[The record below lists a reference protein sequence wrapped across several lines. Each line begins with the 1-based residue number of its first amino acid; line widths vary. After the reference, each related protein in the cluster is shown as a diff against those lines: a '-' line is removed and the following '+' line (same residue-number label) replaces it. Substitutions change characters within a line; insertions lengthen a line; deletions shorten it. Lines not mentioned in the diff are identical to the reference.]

1 MNQADVP
8 ALPQRHRDLVNL
20 ARHAAAAQ
28 AHAGGRR
35 EKRLLAICDR
45 GQPPRVPLHGGMGLR
60 AGRAGDTL
68 HAPGVHRSQRPCVG
82 DQVGLGAL
90 PLAGQQRIGQRGA
103 LAEVFH
109 EQDARRGI
117 GAQQAGGDGHGH
129 AAEQFKGGEL
139 GLEAPVTGVV
149 VLLVAAA
156 LQHHRAAVS
165 KPQPK
170 DMVPVPDP
178 LRGLDLGP
186 FAPGAGQHGL
196 GGLLLASGQHGARC
210 GVGHG
215 PILTDRATEYRR
227 RHRPH
232 GWLTTGGLSGWP
244 DKQANRERD
253 RSGVILAIGAVL
265 IAGAL
270 VTGAAYLLMRGISG
284 KSADKKARRRG
295 RAGPAGGLDA
305 APPPVRVVGTAP
317 PSQEGLGKL
326 PTIRRPPGADTGK
339 SGKAARRRTQ
349 LPPDSVVT
357 FAAERKAAAID
368 DVFAALDR
376 ELIGLVPVKKQVE
389 EIGSLLLVDRGR
401 QRVGVVAPR
410 PNLHMCFTG
419 APGTGKTT
427 VGLLMA
433 DLLHQLGY
441 LEQGQLVHVMRDDL
455 VGEYVGQTAPK
466 TRRVLERAM
475 GGVLFIDEA
484 SALYQPD
491 NSRDFGLES
500 IEILLQVMENQR
512 DKFIVVLAG
521 YKDRMDTFFES
532 NPGMRSR
539 VAHHLD
545 FADYSVDELVAIG
558 RLMLERASYYL
569 SDDAVLAF
577 RRYLTV
583 RMQQPQFA
591 NARSVRNELERAR
604 LRHAHRLVAEGHRR
618 LGRDDLKRIGAENIF
633 VTDASPAPAIS

>member
-1 MNQADVP
+1 
-8 ALPQRHRDLVNL
+8 
-20 ARHAAAAQ
+20 
-28 AHAGGRR
+28 
-35 EKRLLAICDR
+35 
-45 GQPPRVPLHGGMGLR
+45 
-60 AGRAGDTL
+60 
-68 HAPGVHRSQRPCVG
+68 
-82 DQVGLGAL
+82 
-90 PLAGQQRIGQRGA
+90 
-103 LAEVFH
+103 
-109 EQDARRGI
+109 
-117 GAQQAGGDGHGH
+117 
-129 AAEQFKGGEL
+129 
-139 GLEAPVTGVV
+139 
-149 VLLVAAA
+149 
-156 LQHHRAAVS
+156 
-165 KPQPK
+165 
-170 DMVPVPDP
+170 
-178 LRGLDLGP
+178 
-186 FAPGAGQHGL
+186 
-196 GGLLLASGQHGARC
+196 
-210 GVGHG
+210 
-215 PILTDRATEYRR
+215 
-227 RHRPH
+227 
-232 GWLTTGGLSGWP
+232 
-244 DKQANRERD
+244 
-253 RSGVILAIGAVL
+253 
-265 IAGAL
+265 
-270 VTGAAYLLMRGISG
+270 
-284 KSADKKARRRG
+284 
-295 RAGPAGGLDA
+295 
-305 APPPVRVVGTAP
+305 
-317 PSQEGLGKL
+317 
-326 PTIRRPPGADTGK
+326 
-339 SGKAARRRTQ
+339 
-349 LPPDSVVT
+349 
-357 FAAERKAAAID
+357 
-368 DVFAALDR
+368 VFAALDR

-389 EIGSLLLVDRGR
+389 DIGSLLLVDRVR
-401 QRVGVVAPR
+401 QRFGLMAPR

-545 FADYSVDELVAIG
+545 FADYSVDELVAIA

-569 SDDAVLAF
+569 SDDAELAF

-604 LRHAHRLVAEGHRR
+604 LRHAHRLAADGHRR
-618 LGRDDLKRIGAENIF
+618 WGRDDLMRIEAEDIF
-633 VTDASPAPAIS
+633 VSDAFPAPAIS